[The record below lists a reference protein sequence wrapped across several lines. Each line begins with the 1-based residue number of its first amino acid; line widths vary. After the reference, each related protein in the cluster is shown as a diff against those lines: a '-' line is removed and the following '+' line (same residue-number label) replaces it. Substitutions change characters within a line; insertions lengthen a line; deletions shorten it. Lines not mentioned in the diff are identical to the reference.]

1 MIAFALLK
9 LPIEK
14 FLSSGFI
21 VRAGNSKEVLR
32 LGWRRVLALALVLLF
47 LGMTVSGASATAS
60 FVNATVN
67 NTVAVPQEFGPEKQ
81 PGDEIRPQFWW
92 IIGLII
98 LDLAAHWFLEHYISP
113 EVAAVYDAVTMFIDP
128 EKIAEKLGIKG
139 AELGIKV
146 ISRNKVLI
154 GLFKDNKVV
163 KEITYAS
170 KEAAEWVAN
179 KLGKEYI
186 SKIVEKYVVRDGGL
200 KKGEDFDE
208 VVKAMQKLYDFGIT
222 SAKARRL
229 IIDRGW
235 DVKKLER
242 VLEDVKSVNGESKV
256 IDRINS
262 ELRDY
267 KAGKLKKLGGHLY
280 EAEVVSHLKRSGWRI
295 VEVEKDIRDASGRT
309 LTEIDIIAE
318 KNGKTVYIECK
329 RSFDEIDT
337 RQIARQAE
345 YARNHGIKT
354 IKIYYSKG
362 PSYPPT
368 YTLQELREISSKY
381 NVDISLVYL
390 GSNFN

>member
-1 MIAFALLK
+1 LIAFALLK
-9 LPIEK
+9 LLIEK
-14 FLSSGFI
+14 FLSPGFI

-67 NTVAVPQEFGPEKQ
+67 NTVAVPQEFGPEKR

-98 LDLAAHWFLEHYISP
+98 LDLAAHWFLEHYVSP
-113 EVAAVYDAVTMFIDP
+113 KVAAVYDAVTMFIDP

-139 AELGIKV
+139 AELGIKM

-208 VVKAMQKLYDFGIT
+208 VVKAMQKLYDFGIK
-222 SAKARRL
+222 SKDARKY

-235 DVKKLER
+235 NVKKLER
-242 VLEDVKSVNGESKV
+242 ILDDVSNIDNGGKKL
-256 IDRINS
+256 IKRINAD
-262 ELRDY
+262 LRDE
-267 KAGKLKKLGGHLY
+267 KTLGPLY

-337 RQIARQAE
+337 GQIARQAE